1 MALPDA
7 MNVSSLKR
15 LLVSGYVWA
24 FAGRVLT
31 AVAGLAVN
39 ALLARLLPPDE
50 VGTYFLLV
58 SLVTL
63 LSMVG
68 MLGLQRAVVQVVADA
83 MARGLGGRAHRAIR
97 LAFLLVLTASVLLGL
112 LMPGPG
118 VALATTLLDSTL
130 MASMMWLA
138 AALLVVRGLSSLYAE
153 TFRAF
158 HDIRSAVFYN
168 GVLVNVLFAVLLA
181 ALYLLS
187 GASTL
192 QQVMLVSVAV
202 YGINCISA
210 WIQSR
215 GWQPKLTDVGD
226 ASAGELL
233 RISLP
238 LMVTALTIF
247 VISQADLWIVGAALN
262 EESVA
267 IYGAAVKLVQ
277 LVAIPLM
284 IANAVLPSIV
294 ADLYARGD
302 FVVLEKVLRT
312 SALVAGMPAALM
324 LLAIMLEAESILG
337 LVYGDFYRQ
346 GAEVLM
352 IVSAGHLVNVLAG
365 TGLIVLMMVGM
376 QLYAMLIS
384 TVSGL
389 ILVGGSYLAAGEYG
403 MEGVAAVVAS
413 VLALQAVAVLLV
425 VRLRVGVWSHVGFG
439 GVGVLVRHMKRSG
452 VRGSG
457 A

>member
-24 FAGRVLT
+24 FVGRVLT

-50 VGTYFLLV
+50 VGAYFLLV

-68 MLGLQRAVVQVVADA
+68 MLGLQRAVIQVVADA
-83 MARGLGGRAHRAIR
+83 MARGLGGRARRAIR
-97 LAFLLVLTASVLLGL
+97 LAFLLVLAASTLLGL

-118 VALATTLLDSTL
+118 AVLTKALLDSTL

-168 GVLVNVLFAVLLA
+168 GVLVNVLFAASLA
-181 ALYLLS
+181 SLYLLARS
-187 GASTL
+187 STL
-192 QQVMLVSVAV
+192 RQVMLLSVAV

-210 WIQSR
+210 WLQSR
-215 GWQPKLTDVGD
+215 GWRPKLTGAGD
-226 ASAGELL
+226 ATAGEIL
-233 RISLP
+233 RVSLP
-238 LMVTALTIF
+238 LMVTGLTIF
-247 VISQADLWIVGAALN
+247 VISQADLWIVGAVLD

-267 IYGAAVKLVQ
+267 VYGAAVKLVQ

-294 ADLYARGD
+294 ADLHARGD
-302 FVVLEKVLRT
+302 LVVLEKVLRT
-312 SALVAGMPAALM
+312 SAFVAGLPAALM
-324 LLAIMLEAESILG
+324 LLAIIMEAESILG

-346 GAEVLM
+346 GAKVLV
-352 IVSAGHLVNVLAG
+352 IVSIGHLVNVLAG

-384 TVSGL
+384 TVCGL
-389 ILVGGSYLAAGEYG
+389 ILVGGSYLVADEYG
-403 MEGVAAVVAS
+403 MEGVAAVVAL
-413 VLALQAVAVLLV
+413 VLTLQAIAVLLV
-425 VRLRVGVWSHVGFG
+425 VRGRVGVWSHVGFG
-439 GVGVLVRHMKRSG
+439 GLGVLVRHMKRSF
-452 VRGSG
+452 VRGGG